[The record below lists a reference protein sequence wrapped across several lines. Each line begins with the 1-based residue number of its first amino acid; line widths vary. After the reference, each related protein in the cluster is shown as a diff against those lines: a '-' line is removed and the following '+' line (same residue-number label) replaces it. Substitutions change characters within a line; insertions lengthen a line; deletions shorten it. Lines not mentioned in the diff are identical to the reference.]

1 MIWFIIILVYLLI
14 VGIAIVA
21 MYMDMGYGQTVENY
35 INNELKR
42 GDNGMCPWYIM
53 ALIPVVDIIAFFPL
67 FILLVYNLIRNFKKV

>member
-14 VGIAIVA
+14 VAIAIA
-21 MYMDMGYGQTVENY
+21 TMYIDMSYGQTVGEY
-35 INNELKR
+35 LDNELKR

-53 ALIPVVDIIAFFPL
+53 ALIPVVDVIAFFPL

>member
-1 MIWFIIILVYLLI
+1 MFIIILVYLLI

-21 MYMDMGYGQTVENY
+21 MYMDMRYGQTVENY

-53 ALIPVVDIIAFFPL
+53 ALIPVVDLVAFFPL

>member
-21 MYMDMGYGQTVENY
+21 MYMDMRYGQTVENY

-53 ALIPVVDIIAFFPL
+53 ALIPVVDLVAFFPL

>member
-1 MIWFIIILVYLLI
+1 MSWFIIILVYLLI

-53 ALIPVVDIIAFFPL
+53 ALIPVVDLVAFFPL
-67 FILLVYNLIRNFKKV
+67 FILLVYKSRRFMGV